1 MVIEHDGIYARN
13 TVAKN
18 VLEKSQNKIVVKHLP
33 LIWVLEWWNFVAPQ
47 VESPTKLPFC
57 CNLTVIETL

>member
-33 LIWVLEWWNFVAPQ
+33 LIWVLE
-47 VESPTKLPFC
+47 
-57 CNLTVIETL
+57 